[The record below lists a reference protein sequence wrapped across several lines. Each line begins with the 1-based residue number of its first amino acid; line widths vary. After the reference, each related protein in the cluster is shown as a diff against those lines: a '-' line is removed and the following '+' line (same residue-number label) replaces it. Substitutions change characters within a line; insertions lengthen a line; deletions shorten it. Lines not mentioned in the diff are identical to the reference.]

1 MDKGGSPSIIVAE
14 AMADAGRGRI
24 AGGMGRAWAVV
35 MLCFFMQFISSGPV
49 YYAYGNYAVAFAQEF
64 SAPRAVINIGFTML
78 GVFGNLGSVPVGM
91 AADRWPI
98 RWVAAFGVVGTAL
111 GFLLASRATAIW
123 QIIVLY
129 STLIALADICIGN
142 VVSNYLISHWFE
154 RRRGLALGL
163 SVLGASAAGVVF
175 PPLTDHLI
183 GSLGW
188 RQTFVVYAGM
198 ALILLPGV
206 WVLAKLPKQMP
217 PRERRSAGLQPAPGP
232 VITLRELMRSSQFW
246 TISLAVATMIG
257 ANTGTMVSL
266 VGFAKASG
274 LSTAQGSYML
284 SLLALCAMIGKV
296 GLGAASDRLSHR
308 TALQIGIGS
317 QICGM
322 VVLASTASYPP
333 MLVGAGLFG
342 LGLGA
347 MMPIWG
353 AAIAAIFGLASYG
366 RVLGWSR
373 AVMTPVSMLFPI
385 AAAWIFDQTGSFTWA
400 WSLFATL
407 LALALVGTLSLKSAR
422 HPAAPSMPAP
432 EISA

>member
-1 MDKGGSPSIIVAE
+1 
-14 AMADAGRGRI
+14 
-24 AGGMGRAWAVV
+24 MGRAWTVV
-35 MLCFFMQFISSGPV
+35 VLCFFMQFISSGPV
-49 YYAYGNYAVAFAQEF
+49 YYAYGNYAIAFAHEF
-64 SAPRAVINIGFTML
+64 SAPRAVINVGFTML

-98 RWVAAFGVVGTAL
+98 RWVAAFGVAGTAL
-111 GFLLASRATAIW
+111 GFVLASRATHIW
-123 QIIVLY
+123 QIIVLF

-142 VVSNYLISHWFE
+142 VVSNYLISNWFE

-198 ALILLPGV
+198 AVILLPAV
-206 WVLAKLPKQMP
+206 WVLGRLPAQMP
-217 PRERRSAGLQPAPGP
+217 QRERRSGERHSAPGA
-232 VITLRELMRSSQFW
+232 VISLHELMRSSRFW
-246 TISLAVATMIG
+246 AISLAVATMIG

-266 VGFAKASG
+266 VGYAKASG
-274 LSTAQGSYML
+274 LSTGQGSYLL
-284 SLLALCAMIGKV
+284 SVLALCAMVGKV
-296 GLGAASDRLSHR
+296 ALGAASDRLSHR
-308 TALQIGIGS
+308 TALQIGIAS

-322 VVLASTASYPP
+322 VVLASTASYLP
-333 MLVGAGLFG
+333 MLIGAGIFG

-347 MMPIWG
+347 MMPVWG

-373 AVMTPVSMLFPI
+373 AVMTPISMVFPI
-385 AAAWIFDQTGSFTWA
+385 GAAWIFDRTGSYNWA
-400 WSLFATL
+400 WILFAALLVLAFVVTL
-407 LALALVGTLSLKSAR
+407 WLRPPSLSRCSQA
-422 HPAAPSMPAP
+422 S
-432 EISA
+432 